1 MTNEARPQTMALPRA
16 PKSEPGTRVGKLH
29 GKGAWYFAGLI
40 LLLAA
45 GALFWRTTHGAPAAR
60 YISVGAA
67 RGDITRSAAA
77 TGTVN
82 PELTIIVGS
91 YVSGMHPVAVLRLQH
106 QGKSRSDLRQDR
118 SPPLPDGRRP
128 GQGQSGG
135 SQGAARQGSSQP
147 GLHRLRLANAIAL
160 LLRQDSVSQD
170 AADHAKNHRRPGRG
184 ADRLRS
190 APRSTSARPSLTPP
204 MSISTTPISSRPWTA
219 RWCRA
224 T

>member
-91 YVSGMHPVAVLRLQH
+91 YVSGMLQ
-106 QGKSRSDLRQDR
+106 QLYCDYNTQVKAGQVCAKIDPRPYQTLCRS
-118 SPPLPDGRRP
+118 
-128 GQGQSGG
+128 GQGQSSGC
-135 SQGAARQGSSQP
+135 QGAARQGQGQP
-147 GLHRLRLANAIAL
+147 GLHETQNRERNRL
-160 LLRQDSVSQD
+160 LLRHSVSQD
-170 AADHAKNHRRPGRG
+170 AADLAKNALDQAEAQVGYDQRGNRAAPGR
-184 ADRLRS
+184 A
-190 APRSTSARPSLTPP
+190 
-204 MSISTTPISSRPWTA
+204 
-219 RWCRA
+219 
-224 T
+224 